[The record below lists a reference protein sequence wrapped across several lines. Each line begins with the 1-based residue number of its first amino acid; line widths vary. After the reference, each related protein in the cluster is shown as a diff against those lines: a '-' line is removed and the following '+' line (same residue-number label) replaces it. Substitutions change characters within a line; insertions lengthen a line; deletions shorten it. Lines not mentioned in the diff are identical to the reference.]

1 MMLMH
6 LGANT
11 FAWELLEELLSS
23 PSIDN
28 LNLLRCYATILASEI
43 LLSRKRELNQN
54 TTFKSS
60 ITMSS

>member
-1 MMLMH
+1 MLMH

-11 FAWELLEELLSS
+11 FVWELLEELLSS